1 MEAKGDINELIQTV
15 MGLCKNIR
23 RQLGPGYLES
33 VYKNAMVVELKKN
46 HLDFEIEMPIHV
58 VYEGIVVG
66 DFKADIVVDHRLI
79 LELKAVQS
87 LSVAHEIQLV
97 NYLTATKVDDG
108 LLINFGSE
116 QLQFKRK
123 YRLYTKQY

>member
-1 MEAKGDINELIQTV
+1 MMD
-15 MGLCKNIR
+15 MSKNIR

-33 VYKNAMVVELKKN
+33 VYKNAMVVELRRN
-46 HLDFEIEMPIHV
+46 HIAYETERPIRVYYDHV
-58 VYEGIVVG
+58 VVG
-66 DFKADIVVDHRLI
+66 NFKADIIVEERLV

-97 NYLTATKVDDG
+97 NYLTATGIDDG

-116 QLQFKRK
+116 KLEYRRK
-123 YRLYTKQY
+123 YRLYTKQF